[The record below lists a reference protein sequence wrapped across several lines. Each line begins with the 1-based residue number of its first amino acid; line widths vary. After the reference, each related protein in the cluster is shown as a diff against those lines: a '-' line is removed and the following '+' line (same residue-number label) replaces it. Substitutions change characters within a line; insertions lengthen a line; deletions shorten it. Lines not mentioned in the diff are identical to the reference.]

1 MALAPFFW
9 LVTAHIARN
18 QSVSGLRVSWKIVPA
33 VTELWYPQPANC
45 SRILRTGQL
54 FRPPHRGYRKPSGQ
68 RSFTRYSRQDVS
80 VEKRASNS
88 PLFRG
93 ETSMKRHTT

>member
-33 VTELWYPQPANC
+33 VTELW
-45 SRILRTGQL
+45 
-54 FRPPHRGYRKPSGQ
+54 
-68 RSFTRYSRQDVS
+68 
-80 VEKRASNS
+80 
-88 PLFRG
+88 
-93 ETSMKRHTT
+93 